1 MTHTITIVGLGN
13 YDINDLPL
21 GIYRFLKQQ
30 QHIYARTLEHPVIA
44 SLQNELTFESFDS
57 IYENNDDFASV
68 YQQIVDTLIKKA
80 ETGDIV
86 YAVPG
91 HPRVAETTTA
101 KLLEYSANHDDVDVK
116 VLGGKSFID
125 DVFAAIDE
133 DPNDGFTLLDGTALS
148 ENVLNIR
155 THTLITQVYSA
166 MVAADIKIT
175 LMECYP
181 DDMLVKVVTGAH
193 STGASVVEV
202 PLFELDRDE
211 DIFNNLTSVFVPK
224 VTNDE
229 AMYQDFDFAVQTIDR
244 LVADENGC
252 PWDRVQTHDSLKRYL
267 IEESFELFE
276 AIDNEDDW
284 HMIEEL
290 GDILLQVLL
299 HASIG
304 KKEGYMDIKEIIESL
319 NAKMIRRHPHIF
331 GEEEAE
337 SIEDL
342 KDIWATAKSKEGKTP
357 RVKFEKVFA
366 DHFMSL
372 YDKTKNKDFDEE
384 TLRNFLQQGERNS

>member
-13 YDINDLPL
+13 YDIDDLPL
-21 GIYRFLKQQ
+21 GIYRFLKEQ

-68 YQQIVDTLIKKA
+68 YQQIVDTLIEKA

-101 KLLEYSANHDDVDVK
+101 KLLEYSATHDDVDVK

-148 ENVLNIR
+148 ENLLNIR

-175 LMECYP
+175 LMERYP

-193 STGASVVEV
+193 STGANVVEV

-244 LVADENGC
+244 LVDDENGC
-252 PWDRVQTHDSLKRYL
+252 PWDRVQTHESLKRYL

-337 SIEDL
+337 SIDDL

>member
-13 YDINDLPL
+13 YDIDDLPL
-21 GIYRFLKQQ
+21 GIYRFLKEQ
-30 QHIYARTLEHPVIA
+30 QHIYARTVDHPVIA

-68 YQQIVDTLIKKA
+68 YQQIVDTLIEKA
-80 ETGDIV
+80 ATDDIV

-101 KLLEYSANHDDVDVK
+101 KLLEYSATHDDVDVK

-175 LMECYP
+175 LMERYP

-193 STGASVVEV
+193 STGANVVEV

-211 DIFNNLTSVFVPK
+211 AIFNNLTSVFVPK
-224 VTNDE
+224 VTDDE

-244 LVADENGC
+244 LVDDENGC
-252 PWDRVQTHDSLKRYL
+252 PWDRVQTHESLKRYL

-337 SIEDL
+337 SIDDL
-342 KDIWATAKSKEGKTP
+342 NDIWATAKSKEGKTP

>member
-13 YDINDLPL
+13 YDIDDLPL
-21 GIYRFLKQQ
+21 GIYRFLKEQ
-30 QHIYARTLEHPVIA
+30 QHIYARTVDHPVIA

-68 YQQIVDTLIKKA
+68 YQQIVDTLIEKA
-80 ETGDIV
+80 ATDDIV

-101 KLLEYSANHDDVDVK
+101 KLLEYSATHDDVDVK

-175 LMECYP
+175 LMERYP

-193 STGASVVEV
+193 STGANVVEV

-211 DIFNNLTSVFVPK
+211 AIFNNLTSVFVPK
-224 VTNDE
+224 VTDDE

-244 LVADENGC
+244 LVDDENGC
-252 PWDRVQTHDSLKRYL
+252 PWDRVQTHESLKRYL

-337 SIEDL
+337 SIDDL
-342 KDIWATAKSKEGKTP
+342 NDIWATVKSKEGKTP

>member
-13 YDINDLPL
+13 YDIDDLPL
-21 GIYRFLKQQ
+21 GIYRFLKEQ
-30 QHIYARTLEHPVIA
+30 QHIYARTLDHPVIA

-68 YQQIVDTLIKKA
+68 YQQIVDTLIEKA

-101 KLLEYSANHDDVDVK
+101 KLLEYSATHDDVDVK

-175 LMECYP
+175 LMERYP

-193 STGASVVEV
+193 STGANVVEV

-244 LVADENGC
+244 LVDDENGC
-252 PWDRVQTHDSLKRYL
+252 PWDRVQTHESLKRYL

-319 NAKMIRRHPHIF
+319 NAKMTRRHPHIF

-337 SIEDL
+337 SIDDL